1 MYKKTIHATHPGSM
15 EGADNQALRDRY
27 LMSGLF
33 APGEIVLNY
42 THYER
47 FVIGGAAPTGAP
59 VKLPVQTAPESA
71 KGKPFLERREMGAI
85 NVGEGAGSITPDRLD
100 GNLLV
105 GLSPKILG
113 WIPGAQDKV
122 FVEERDGLRWAKVN
136 ISGTPTQPK
145 EDLTKRLIS
154 AFRDKMTKEFK
165 GQTKDAVKSLLDML
179 HQ

>member
-1 MYKKTIHATHPGSM
+1 
-15 EGADNQALRDRY
+15 
-27 LMSGLF
+27 
-33 APGEIVLNY
+33 V
-42 THYER
+42 
-47 FVIGGAAPTGAP
+47 
-59 VKLPVQTAPESA
+59 
-71 KGKPFLERREMGAI
+71 
-85 NVGEGAGSITPDRLD
+85 EGAGSITPDRLD

-122 FVEERDGLRWAKVN
+122 FVEERDGLRWTKVN

-154 AFRDKMTKEFK
+154 AFRDKITKEFK

>member
-1 MYKKTIHATHPGSM
+1 MKICWHNIARPALPRALHQLAKFGGLNEVRIDSIETHLTYHEHQLDLSDIR
-15 EGADNQALRDRY
+15 ASYQDQIR
-27 LMSGLF
+27 
-33 APGEIVLNY
+33 V
-42 THYER
+42 
-47 FVIGGAAPTGAP
+47 
-59 VKLPVQTAPESA
+59 
-71 KGKPFLERREMGAI
+71 
-85 NVGEGAGSITPDRLD
+85 EGAGTITSARLD

-145 EDLTKRLIS
+145 EDLTKRLIG